1 MNTYV
6 RIFARPRDAPLVWS
20 ICVRYRLGR
29 EETDDVGQTV
39 WLLLVEKIGNLREP
53 AALPGWLATTTQREC
68 LRVLRAARRHG
79 HKELPRE
86 DQMPPDPD
94 ATMIEEELLAAERGA
109 AIRAAFAELP
119 RGCRELLSMLVSEAV
134 PAEFVEAGRNVF
146 AWHNIDGELA
156 QLAHDS
162 LHGSPDLAAS
172 TRSEPASVRSLTFT
186 SPQLTIELE
195 VTADSLLGQIVP
207 IQVATIGL
215 QTQADAETVITSDEI
230 GCFSVYPMP
239 HGPFRLRCRTAAGV
253 DVLTSWITH

>member
-1 MNTYV
+1 M
-6 RIFARPRDAPLVWS
+6 WS
-20 ICVRYRLGR
+20 ICVWYRLGR

-119 RGCRELLSMLVSEAV
+119 SCCLCC
-134 PAEFVEAGRNVF
+134 
-146 AWHNIDGELA
+146 
-156 QLAHDS
+156 Q
-162 LHGSPDLAAS
+162 
-172 TRSEPASVRSLTFT
+172 
-186 SPQLTIELE
+186 
-195 VTADSLLGQIVP
+195 
-207 IQVATIGL
+207 
-215 QTQADAETVITSDEI
+215 
-230 GCFSVYPMP
+230 
-239 HGPFRLRCRTAAGV
+239 
-253 DVLTSWITH
+253 